1 MATIFFLSDKVLVTF
16 YYYSVVLLLKIIHPE
31 DLKRRSFGK
40 RMQSD
45 SVHIAMAEVSG
56 ASPQRRFKG
65 MYSEYAARLRSRESF
80 KKEVGF
86 RLYMSTVQAFSRAL
100 IVLVFVTLAVT
111 AGGFYG
117 SSAFLR
123 KANDLGRQC
132 SSGRGKAP
140 AHFQRL
146 KFAMVTCSD
155 GSSTI
160 PGRSFEGVMEM
171 VAPNK
176 KSYVKKHGYDFIDA
190 SNLLDPSRP
199 PSWSKILAVKE
210 QISKYDW
217 VFWNDADSAVTN
229 PDIKL
234 EDIIFSVVGDVKPED
249 MPDFIVTEDVT
260 GVNAG
265 MFFFRNSD
273 WSRQFLDRWWDQTD
287 FIQPFGQSKSGDNTA
302 LKHLINVMDKEEFK
316 RHVRVPEMQ
325 CLFNSNLWR
334 PSWRS
339 CHRLIT
345 VTKAVW
351 QGVYAR
357 GDFMVHLAGLNDKSK
372 WMRNVLRETG
382 TWRDPI
388 EKHYSTTEILKS
400 RKELL
405 APSL

>member
-1 MATIFFLSDKVLVTF
+1 
-16 YYYSVVLLLKIIHPE
+16 
-31 DLKRRSFGK
+31 
-40 RMQSD
+40 MQND
-45 SVHIAMAEVSG
+45 SVYIAMAEATGV
-56 ASPQRRFKG
+56 SPQRRFKG

-86 RLYMSTVQAFSRAL
+86 RHYGPAFQTVSRAFL
-100 IVLVFVTLAVT
+100 VLFVITLVISAL
-111 AGGFYG
+111 GFFG
-117 SSAFLR
+117 SSHLLR
-123 KANDLGRQC
+123 RANDLGRHCC
-132 SSGRGKAP
+132 SRRGSAP
-140 AHFQRL
+140 AHFQRF

-176 KSYVKKHGYDFIDA
+176 KAYVRRHGYDFIDA
-190 SNLLDPSRP
+190 SSLLDATRP

-210 QISKYDW
+210 HLSQYDL

-234 EDIIFSVVGDVKPED
+234 EDIIFSVVGDVKLEE
-249 MPDFIVTEDVT
+249 MPDFIVSEDVT

-273 WSRQFLDRWWDQTD
+273 WSRQFLDRWWNQTG
-287 FIQPFGQSKSGDNTA
+287 FIQPFGQSKSGDNAA
-302 LKHLINVMDKEEFK
+302 LKHLISIMDKDELN
-316 RHVRVPEMQ
+316 RHVRFPQMQ

-339 CHRLIT
+339 CHRLMT

-372 WMRNVLRETG
+372 WMRNVLRETDSWNEQIYANEIVNM
-382 TWRDPI
+382 T
-388 EKHYSTTEILKS
+388 SEILKS
-400 RKELL
+400 RKELF
-405 APSL
+405 APSQ

>member
-1 MATIFFLSDKVLVTF
+1 
-16 YYYSVVLLLKIIHPE
+16 
-31 DLKRRSFGK
+31 
-40 RMQSD
+40 MQSE
-45 SVHIAMAEVSG
+45 SVYIAMAEVTG

-65 MYSEYAARLRSRESF
+65 MSEYAAQLRSRESF
-80 KKEVGF
+80 KKAVGF
-86 RLYMSTVQAFSRAL
+86 RGYWSTVQAVSRAFL
-100 IVLVFVTLAVT
+100 VLVCVGLLISAV
-111 AGGFYG
+111 GFYG
-117 SSAFLR
+117 SSHLLG
-123 KANDLGRQC
+123 KANDLGRRC
-132 SSGRGKAP
+132 SPRRGSAP
-140 AHFQRL
+140 EHFQRF

-176 KSYVKKHGYDFIDA
+176 KAYVKRHGYDFIDA
-190 SNLLDPSRP
+190 SSLLDTTRP

-210 QISKYDW
+210 QLSQYDW

-234 EDIIFSVVGDVKPED
+234 EDIIFSVVGDVKLEE

-273 WSRQFLDRWWDQTD
+273 WSRQFLDRWWNQTD

-302 LKHLINVMDKEEFK
+302 LKHLISVMDKDELK
-316 RHVRVPEMQ
+316 QHVRVPEMQ
-325 CLFNSNLWR
+325 CLFNSNLWK

-357 GDFMVHLAGLNDKSK
+357 GDFMVHLAGLNDKSR
-372 WMRNVLRETG
+372 WMRNVLRETDS
-382 TWRDPI
+382 WREQINSNEIVNSAMD
-388 EKHYSTTEILKS
+388 ILKS
-400 RKELL
+400 RKELME
-405 APSL
+405 PSQ